1 MLVRAIKQ
9 NDVEKALMAIAS
21 GADPNLTDRD
31 GTPVLV
37 GAVAKEMS
45 PQVVTALLDAGA
57 DVNAKITGNFSDSQ
71 GSTALHFAASKG
83 NEDVVA
89 VLLGRGAAIDSVSV
103 ANVRGA
109 VAVTPL
115 VVAADEGHAA
125 VVRTLIDAGADVK
138 LKVSRLTALKVTEN
152 KDIKR
157 MLKDAK
163 KRRD

>member
-1 MLVRAIKQ
+1 MLVA
-9 NDVEKALMAIAS
+9 
-21 GADPNLTDRD
+21 
-31 GTPVLV
+31 
-37 GAVAKEMS
+37 AVAGTAS
-45 PQVVTALLDAGA
+45 PQVVIALLDAGA
-57 DVNAKITGNFSDSQ
+57 DVNARVTGELSKAQ
-71 GSTALHFAASKG
+71 GFTALHVAANGG

-89 VLLGRGAAIDSVSV
+89 VLLERGAAIDSVSE
-103 ANVRGA
+103 ANLRGS

-115 VVAADEGHAA
+115 MLAASKGHAA